1 MTDHTEEPGDEPQS
15 DDADEPGDEPGP
27 LNVQPGGTEL
37 KLTGSQVGYT
47 IRDYMAVHHL
57 WAAQRWARMCDEA
70 ESKLVA
76 DGNNEMDFGHR
87 SLAVAAIMSSVAFLE
102 AFINEFYADA
112 ASPGA
117 VTYRTEGLSAAVLA
131 QVAQSWADGETPGQP
146 DKVPKVLRLYRH
158 ALHCAQAPGFDT
170 GGDPYQSAVLLIQL
184 RNTLVHFVPETHA
197 HDSVHK
203 LETGLRKR
211 FDENRQAIGGVPWYS
226 TRALGSGCARWAYKA
241 AMALVDDWQRRM
253 CLAHDYHE
261 HLDGMDQRP

>member
-1 MTDHTEEPGDEPQS
+1 VTDHTEEPGDEPQS
-15 DDADEPGDEPGP
+15 DDADEPGPV
-27 LNVQPGGTEL
+27 NVQPGGTEP

-117 VTYRTEGLSAAVLA
+117 VTYRTEGLSERRCPRA
-131 QVAQSWADGETPGQP
+131 
-146 DKVPKVLRLYRH
+146 
-158 ALHCAQAPGFDT
+158 
-170 GGDPYQSAVLLIQL
+170 GGTVVGRRRNARSA
-184 RNTLVHFVPETHA
+184 
-197 HDSVHK
+197 
-203 LETGLRKR
+203 G
-211 FDENRQAIGGVPWYS
+211 
-226 TRALGSGCARWAYKA
+226 
-241 AMALVDDWQRRM
+241 
-253 CLAHDYHE
+253 
-261 HLDGMDQRP
+261 

>member
-1 MTDHTEEPGDEPQS
+1 VTDHTDEPGDEPQS
-15 DDADEPGDEPGP
+15 DDADEPGDEPRP
-27 LNVQPGGTEL
+27 VNVQPRGGAEL
-37 KLTGSQVGYT
+37 TLTGSQVGYT

-131 QVAQSWADGETPGQP
+131 PVAQSWADGETPGQP
-146 DKVPKVLRLYRH
+146 DKVPKVLRLYR
-158 ALHCAQAPGFDT
+158 
-170 GGDPYQSAVLLIQL
+170 
-184 RNTLVHFVPETHA
+184 
-197 HDSVHK
+197 
-203 LETGLRKR
+203 
-211 FDENRQAIGGVPWYS
+211 
-226 TRALGSGCARWAYKA
+226 
-241 AMALVDDWQRRM
+241 
-253 CLAHDYHE
+253 
-261 HLDGMDQRP
+261 

>member
-15 DDADEPGDEPGP
+15 DDADEPGPV
-27 LNVQPGGTEL
+27 NVQPGGAEL
-37 KLTGSQVGYT
+37 KLTGSPVGYT

-117 VTYRTEGLSAAVLA
+117 VTYRTEGLSAAVLEK
-131 QVAQSWADGETPGQP
+131 VAQSWTDGGAPGQP
-146 DKVPKVLRLYRH
+146 D
-158 ALHCAQAPGFDT
+158 
-170 GGDPYQSAVLLIQL
+170 
-184 RNTLVHFVPETHA
+184 
-197 HDSVHK
+197 
-203 LETGLRKR
+203 
-211 FDENRQAIGGVPWYS
+211 
-226 TRALGSGCARWAYKA
+226 
-241 AMALVDDWQRRM
+241 
-253 CLAHDYHE
+253 
-261 HLDGMDQRP
+261 

>member
-1 MTDHTEEPGDEPQS
+1 MTDHTEEPGDEPRS

-27 LNVQPGGTEL
+27 VNVQPGGTEL
-37 KLTGSQVGYT
+37 KLTCSQVGFT

-146 DKVPKVLRLYRH
+146 DKAPKVLRLYRH

-170 GGDPYQSAVLLIQL
+170 GRDPYRSAVLLIQL
-184 RNTLVHFVPETHA
+184 RNTLVHFVPETP
-197 HDSVHK
+197 
-203 LETGLRKR
+203 RPR
-211 FDENRQAIGGVPWYS
+211 FDAQAGDAAAQAVRREPAGDRRRAVVLDSRSGRDVLGGHA
-226 TRALGSGCARWAYKA
+226 TR
-241 AMALVDDWQRRM
+241 
-253 CLAHDYHE
+253 
-261 HLDGMDQRP
+261 